1 MAHLRSIEQANLP
14 ASILT
19 IGAFDGVH
27 RGHQVLMGET
37 VAAAGEAGVAP
48 VVLTFFPHP
57 SVVLQGRRP
66 SFYLTTPEKKAELLG
81 DLGVDLVITQE
92 FNEELSRVT
101 AEEFLRRLKESLGFL
116 QLWVGPDF
124 ALGHQREGNIAYLTG
139 AQERWEF
146 ELHVVE
152 PLKLSGEVI
161 SSSRIRE
168 ALRSGDVARAA
179 RYLGRYFSLS
189 GTVQEGAG
197 RGKGLGIPTANLA
210 VWEEIAYP
218 REGVYACLAGLEDG
232 STWNAVTNVG
242 RRPTFEDQLDLP
254 VIESHI
260 MGYDADLYG
269 QRVRLEF
276 VERLRSEQ
284 RFESVDRLI
293 EQIQADIRSAE
304 RILREAPKVD
314 FVG

>member
-1 MAHLRSIEQANLP
+1 MVHLRAIEKADLP

-27 RGHQVLMGET
+27 LGHQKLVGKS
-37 VAAAGEAGVAP
+37 VVEARNKGAP
-48 VVLTFFPHP
+48 AVVLTFFPHP

-66 SFYLTTPEKKAELLG
+66 SFYLTTPDRKAELLG
-81 DLGVDLVITQE
+81 NLGVDLVITQE
-92 FNEELSRVT
+92 FNKDLSLVP
-101 AEEFLRRLKESLGFL
+101 AEQFLRRLKENLGFV

-124 ALGHQREGNIAYLTG
+124 ALGHQREGNIAYLTE

-152 PLKLSGEVI
+152 PLKVSGEVI

-179 RYLGRYFSLS
+179 RYLGRFFSLS

-218 REGVYACLAGLEDG
+218 REGVYACLAAIEDG
-232 STWNAVTNVG
+232 STWNAVTNLG
-242 RRPTFEDQLDLP
+242 RRPTFEDQLDLA
-254 VIESHI
+254 VIETHI
-260 MGYDADLYG
+260 MGYDGNLYG
-269 QRVRLEF
+269 RQVRLEF
-276 VERLRSEQ
+276 VERLRDEV
-284 RFESVDRLI
+284 RFESIDQLV
-293 EQIQADIRSAE
+293 EQIRADIEKADQILGDASQVRS
-304 RILREAPKVD
+304 
-314 FVG
+314 